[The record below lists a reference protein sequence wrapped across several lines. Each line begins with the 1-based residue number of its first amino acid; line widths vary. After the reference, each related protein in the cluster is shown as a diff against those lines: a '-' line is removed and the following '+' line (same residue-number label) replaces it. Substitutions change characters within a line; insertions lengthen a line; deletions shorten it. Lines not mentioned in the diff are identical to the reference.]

1 MATIRLMEEPLDEI
15 SVPAEHVSDTALP
28 LCGTSVQAGLPT
40 PAEATEPEGRD
51 VEGML
56 IGKPES
62 TFFIRMKGDALR
74 DYGVFDGDILVTDR
88 SLAAGNGDLAVIR
101 TPNGLFAR
109 AITVLDGRISFNPD
123 KGLPEGGRPVLF
135 GVITGIVRPLR
146 NGKEG

>member
-1 MATIRLMEEPLDEI
+1 
-15 SVPAEHVSDTALP
+15 
-28 LCGTSVQAGLPT
+28 
-40 PAEATEPEGRD
+40 
-51 VEGML
+51 
-56 IGKPES
+56 
-62 TFFIRMKGDALR
+62 MKGDALR

-88 SLAAGNGDLAVIR
+88 SLAAGNGDLAVIK
-101 TPNGLFAR
+101 TPRGLFAR